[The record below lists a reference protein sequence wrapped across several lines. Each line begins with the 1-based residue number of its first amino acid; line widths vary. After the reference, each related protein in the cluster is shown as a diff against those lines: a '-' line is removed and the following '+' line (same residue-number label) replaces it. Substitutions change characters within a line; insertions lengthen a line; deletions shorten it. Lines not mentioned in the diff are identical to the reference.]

1 MGTHFP
7 FPNPS
12 KLAPPT
18 PSSPRPG
25 PRASVYPAC
34 AAGEVSVRKGFA
46 LVRKT
51 HCSNIL
57 GGDGLYSFR
66 SSRSSSL

>member
-25 PRASVYPAC
+25 LGPLFTLLVPRERFPYAQAS
-34 AAGEVSVRKGFA
+34 R
-46 LVRKT
+46 
-51 HCSNIL
+51 
-57 GGDGLYSFR
+57 
-66 SSRSSSL
+66 